1 MNVSIPQAAHLNA
14 LTTRQTRALFGLIL
28 TTALAAAV
36 ACASGSFNIS
46 LWALLE
52 GNASALEQSVFNQI
66 RVPRVLLSGLVG
78 ASLGLSGAA
87 LQGLFRNPLADPGL
101 IGVSAGAAL
110 GAALI
115 IVLGS
120 QFAVGATLGAFLLSV
135 AAISGAALV
144 ILLLYIMTR
153 GFGYQGVTYMLLVG
167 IAVNALASVGIGF
180 LTYISDDAEL
190 RSLTFWSMGSFGG
203 ITWFL
208 LLPALLAITV
218 ALLMMAPA
226 ARALDLLQLGEIEA
240 SRLGVDIVGLRYRVI
255 FSAAVAVGASVALS
269 GMIGFVGLI
278 VPHLVRIIGGVNHR
292 YLLPG
297 SALAGA
303 CLLISADLL
312 ARTLVQPAELPVG
325 LITSAVGSPF
335 FLWLILRMQK
345 L

>member
-1 MNVSIPQAAHLNA
+1 M
-14 LTTRQTRALFGLIL
+14 
-28 TTALAAAV
+28 
-36 ACASGSFNIS
+36 
-46 LWALLE
+46 
-52 GNASALEQSVFNQI
+52 
-66 RVPRVLLSGLVG
+66 
-78 ASLGLSGAA
+78 
-87 LQGLFRNPLADPGL
+87 
-101 IGVSAGAAL
+101 
-110 GAALI
+110 
-115 IVLGS
+115 
-120 QFAVGATLGAFLLSV
+120 
-135 AAISGAALV
+135 AAICGAALV

-190 RSLTFWSMGSFGG
+190 RSLTFWSMGSFSG

-226 ARALDLLQLGEIEA
+226 ARALDLLQLGEVEA
-240 SRLGVDIVGLRYRVI
+240 SRLGVDIVRLRYRVI
-255 FSAAVAVGASVALS
+255 FSAAAAVGASVSLS

-335 FLWLILRMQK
+335 FLWLILRSKRRRQHGSIGRQRTGG
-345 L
+345 LRELGQRQISES